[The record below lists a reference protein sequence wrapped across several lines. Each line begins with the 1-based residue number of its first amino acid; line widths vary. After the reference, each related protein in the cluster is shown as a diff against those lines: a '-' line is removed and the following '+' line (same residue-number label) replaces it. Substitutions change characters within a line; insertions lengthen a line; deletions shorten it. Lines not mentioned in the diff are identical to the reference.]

1 MKLFVVLR
9 EPVGRVSFR
18 ESKMI
23 FARNKQIVQKDIYA
37 KLMHRVCAKEIKG
50 PIAKQ
55 GMIAIWIFLV
65 WIVSAIDLLALALI
79 W

>member
-1 MKLFVVLR
+1 MELFVVLR

-18 ESKMI
+18 ESKTT
-23 FARNKQIVQKDIYA
+23 FVRSKQIVQKDIYA
-37 KLMHRVCAKEIKG
+37 KLMHRVCAKETKG
-50 PIAKQ
+50 PIVKQ

-65 WIVSAIDLLALALI
+65 WNVSAIDLLALILI